1 MESFRLYSG
10 IPSLPDG
17 KVWAEINTQA
27 LADNYRILCKK
38 TPGIRHIC
46 VVKADAYGHTS
57 AICVDALLD
66 ADCDFFAVSCIEEAI
81 EVRKLCRAKNRF
93 AEILI
98 LGYTDPQ
105 YAKAL
110 AEYNIIQAVVGED
123 HAEALLK
130 KAKSEKCT
138 VRVHVALDTGM
149 NRVGLCARN
158 ENECMRAADTV
169 KALAAEKHLSI
180 EGLFTHFSKAD
191 EEEASVFAPESHT
204 RIQAKRFA
212 AVQDLLKNSGIEL
225 FCHACNSA
233 AAIRFPEYA
242 FDGVRLGILLYGVRP
257 SRHVAA
263 ETAPVMSLHTVISHI
278 HELPAGESVSYGG
291 RYVAESD
298 LVIATL
304 PIGYADGFLRA
315 YEGAEVTVHSR
326 TGDRKAPII
335 GRICMDQCMIDLTGI
350 SAEVGDRVTVFGDDH
365 ETLSALAALANTIE
379 YEVICLISG
388 RVPRIAAN
396 RKTQERRSE

>member
-1 MESFRLYSG
+1 MGSFRLYSG
-10 IPSLPDG
+10 IPSLPNG

-27 LADNYRILCKK
+27 LADNYRILCDK
-38 TPGIRHIC
+38 TSDVRHIC
-46 VVKADAYGHTS
+46 IVKADAYGHTS
-57 AICVDALLD
+57 AICVETLLD
-66 ADCDFFAVSCIEEAI
+66 AGCDFFAVSCIEEAI
-81 EVRKLCRAKNRF
+81 EIRELCRAKGRF

-98 LGYTDPQ
+98 LGYTDPKH
-105 YAKAL
+105 AKDL
-110 AEYNIIQAVVGED
+110 AEYNIIQTVVGED
-123 HAEALLK
+123 HAEALLQ
-130 KAKSEKCT
+130 KAKFEKCT

-169 KALAAEKHLSI
+169 KALVAEKRLSV

-191 EEEASVFAPESHT
+191 EEEASVFAPGSHT

-212 AVQDLLKNSGIEL
+212 TVRDLLKDSGIEL

-233 AAIRFPEYA
+233 AAVRFPEYA
-242 FDGVRLGILLYGVRP
+242 FDGVRLGILLYGVCP
-257 SRHVAA
+257 SRHVAT

-278 HELPAGESVSYGG
+278 HGLPAGESVSYGG
-291 RYVAESD
+291 RYVAKSD
-298 LVIATL
+298 RVVATL

-315 YEGAEVTVHSR
+315 YEGAEVTVH
-326 TGDRKAPII
+326 TCLGDRKAPII

-350 SAEVGDRVTVFGDDH
+350 PAEVGDRVTVFGDDH
-365 ETLSALAALANTIE
+365 EALSSLAALADTIE

-388 RVPRIAAN
+388 RVPRIATNGKA
-396 RKTQERRSE
+396 QERRSE